1 MRGWIGRF
9 WGLFDAFSRG
19 VERGFDAAARHTHLR

>member
-1 MRGWIGRF
+1 MRRVFRRLFVSIGRF
-9 WGLFDAFSRG
+9 CDG